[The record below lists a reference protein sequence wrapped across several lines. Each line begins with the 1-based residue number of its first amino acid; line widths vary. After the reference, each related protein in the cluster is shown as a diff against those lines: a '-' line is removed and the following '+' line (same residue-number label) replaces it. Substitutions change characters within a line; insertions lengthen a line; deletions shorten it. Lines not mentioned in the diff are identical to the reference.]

1 MNIYSQERGID
12 RTLFK
17 GSIIEWARN
26 VFRNDIS
33 HRDILF
39 AKHWSSSLKCYCR
52 LLLRKLFLDFW
63 NIQAAEKVS
72 QLTQQICCSSKSSP
86 GRSQWHEWLLL
97 HCTTNYLAFQR
108 YIVNS
113 GKGRICQD
121 KWPFS
126 RTLSRFLWHEVT
138 GGFATPPGWDVCP

>member
-1 MNIYSQERGID
+1 M
-12 RTLFK
+12 LL
-17 GSIIEWARN
+17 SIIVAKI
-26 VFRNDIS
+26 VFR
-33 HRDILF
+33 
-39 AKHWSSSLKCYCR
+39 
-52 LLLRKLFLDFW
+52 FLEHSGC
-63 NIQAAEKVS
+63 QK

-97 HCTTNYLAFQR
+97 HCITNYLAFQR
-108 YIVNS
+108 YIVKS

-138 GGFATPPGWDVCP
+138 GGFATPPGWDVCPPTFRQASPNVCRNLFIILGGKGKLCKKVSRPRSKVSQENLGEKLMFLWR